1 MATGY
6 VFDPLH
12 AGHDADDHP
21 ENARRLETVL
31 RALREAD
38 LLRRLVAVPA
48 ADAPREALMLV
59 HSPAYVDAV
68 RHRASLGGWLQPD
81 TYVTTGSYAAAVRAA
96 GGVCA
101 AVRAVLEGDVR
112 NAFALV
118 RPPGHHA
125 LPDRSMGFCF
135 FNNVA
140 IAVREALRWGAVKRA
155 LIVDFD
161 AHHGNGTASVF
172 SGDPSVLYFSTHQ
185 HPWYPYTGVAEDTG
199 AGSVINVPLP
209 AGAGDEALG
218 QAFGE
223 VLLPAARRFR
233 PDLIVASAGLD
244 AHWRDPLAGLQASVS
259 GLAHLVQILV
269 ALAEEQCK
277 GRLVLALEGGYEPQA
292 LGHSA
297 VACLATLAGE
307 PFVDPLG
314 PALRPEPPVEGL
326 ISYVRTIH
334 GLR

>member
-1 MATGY
+1 MATAY

-21 ENARRLETVL
+21 ENAGRLEAVF
-31 RALREAD
+31 RALRESD
-38 LLRRLVAVPA
+38 LLRRLVAVSA
-48 ADAPREALMLV
+48 ADASREALLAV

-68 RHRASLGGWLQPD
+68 RSRASLGGWLQPD
-81 TYVTTGSYAAAVRAA
+81 TYITSGSYVAAVRAA

-101 AVRAVLEGDVR
+101 AVRAVLEGQVR

-140 IAVREALRWGAVKRA
+140 IAVREALRWGAVNRA

-269 ALAEEQCK
+269 ALAEEQCD
-277 GRLVLALEGGYEPQA
+277 GRLVLVLEGGYEPQA
-292 LGHSA
+292 LGHG
-297 VACLATLAGE
+297 VLACLAAMAGE

-314 PALRPEPPVEGL
+314 PAPRPEPPVEGL
-326 ISYVRTIH
+326 ISYVRAIH

>member
-6 VFDPLH
+6 VYEPLH

-21 ENARRLETVL
+21 ENAGRLEAVL
-31 RALREAD
+31 RALRGSGFSG
-38 LLRRLVAVPA
+38 RLAAVPA
-48 ADAPREALMLV
+48 ADASREALVAV

-68 RHRASLGGWLQPD
+68 RRRASLGGWLQPD
-81 TYVTTGSYAAAVRAA
+81 TYVMPGSYPAAVRAA
-96 GGVCA
+96 GGVCEA
-101 AVRAVLEGDVR
+101 TRAVLKGEVR

-140 IAVREALRWGAVKRA
+140 VAVREALRWGAVQRV

-161 AHHGNGTASVF
+161 AHHGNGTASIF
-172 SGDPSVLYFSTHQ
+172 AGDPAVLSFSTHQ
-185 HPWYPYTGVAEDTG
+185 HPWYPYTGVAEETG

-233 PDLIVASAGLD
+233 PDLILVSAGMD

-259 GLAHLVQILV
+259 GIAHLVQVLM
-269 ALAEEQCK
+269 ALAEEQCG
-277 GRLVLALEGGYEPQA
+277 GRLVLALEGGYDPLA

-297 VACLATLAGE
+297 VACLAALAGE
-307 PFVDPLG
+307 PYGDPLG
-314 PALRPEPPVEGL
+314 PAPRPEPPVDGV
-326 ISYVRTIH
+326 IAHVRAIH
-334 GLR
+334 GLS